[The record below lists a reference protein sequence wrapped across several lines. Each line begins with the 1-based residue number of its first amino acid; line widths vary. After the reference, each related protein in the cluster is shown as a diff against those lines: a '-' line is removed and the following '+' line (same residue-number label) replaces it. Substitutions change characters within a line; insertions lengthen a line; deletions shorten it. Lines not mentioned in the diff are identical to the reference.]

1 MNKAKSISLYIHFPW
16 CIQKCP
22 YCDFNSHE
30 EKKTRP
36 ESAYIDRLIL
46 ELEQKKH
53 HLANREITTIFIGGG
68 TPSLISGT
76 AINRLLSSIT
86 KRFPCSNNVEIT
98 LEANPGTVEI
108 QFLKDYYEAGVNRLS
123 FGVQSF
129 CDKQLS
135 KLGRIH
141 SAQEA
146 KSAFKL
152 ARQLGFDNI
161 NIDVMFALPKQS
173 TREALNDLE
182 QAIALSPEHIS
193 WYQLTIEPNTAFA
206 HLPPTLP
213 NDDSVVEMQTQGQ
226 ALLRS
231 HDYHQYE
238 ISAYARNQKHCRHN
252 ENYWEFGDYLGIG
265 AGAHSK
271 ITQSQFITRYWNHKH
286 PKQYLKQENATTGQ
300 QHIKDEHIVFE
311 YFMNRMR
318 LNKPISESE
327 FIRLTG
333 FQFKDIHHQL
343 QSLLEQGLIS
353 LDAHLTLTEK
363 GRWFLN
369 DILQH
374 FLE

>member
-1 MNKAKSISLYIHFPW
+1 MS
-16 CIQKCP
+16 
-22 YCDFNSHE
+22 
-30 EKKTRP
+30 
-36 ESAYIDRLIL
+36 
-46 ELEQKKH
+46 KKH

-108 QFLKDYYEAGVNRLS
+108 QFLKDYYEAGVNRL
-123 FGVQSF
+123 FWRTEFLRQATLQVR
-129 CDKQLS
+129 
-135 KLGRIH
+135 RIH

-252 ENYWEFGDYLGIG
+252 ENY
-265 AGAHSK
+265 
-271 ITQSQFITRYWNHKH
+271 
-286 PKQYLKQENATTGQ
+286 
-300 QHIKDEHIVFE
+300 
-311 YFMNRMR
+311 
-318 LNKPISESE
+318 
-327 FIRLTG
+327 
-333 FQFKDIHHQL
+333 
-343 QSLLEQGLIS
+343 
-353 LDAHLTLTEK
+353 
-363 GRWFLN
+363 
-369 DILQH
+369 
-374 FLE
+374 